1 MDSESNKKQKLDNV
15 GVGGQDVETVKAFDK
30 PRAPLTA
37 TAGEIKAMLDAI
49 EKDILPQTEASVS
62 DDGNKVFG
70 AAILNPDFT
79 CSVAA
84 TNSETDSP
92 LFHGEVKCIYDWSKC
107 TKSSERGPLAQS
119 SIFLCTHEP
128 CCMCVASILWS
139 GFNKIYYWLPYA
151 TTTAQGIPHDIKTM
165 HELWGVKGYRRQ
177 NKYFS
182 AAGLLDLIEQ
192 VEDKDAKN
200 NLISRSANLLEKYN
214 KLSDQY
220 HREKA
225 DNENNSLVLG

>member
-1 MDSESNKKQKLDNV
+1 MDSESNKKRKLDNV

-49 EKDILPQTEASVS
+49 EKDVLPQTEASVS
-62 DDGNKVFG
+62 DKGNK
-70 AAILNPDFT
+70 IRTQL
-79 CSVAA
+79 
-84 TNSETDSP
+84 
-92 LFHGEVKCIYDWSKC
+92 
-107 TKSSERGPLAQS
+107 R
-119 SIFLCTHEP
+119 
-128 CCMCVASILWS
+128 S

-214 KLSDQY
+214 KLSDKY
-220 HREKA
+220 HAEKA